1 MGFNG
6 IYIYTILV
14 GGDWNHGIFN
24 DFPFSWEFHNPN
36 WWTPS
41 FFRGVG
47 IPPTNP
53 LYSLLVSKVQKE
65 QERSPDRNSAGACGP
80 HLVLSYN
87 FGLRE
92 PCPHQRRA
100 GFGWG
105 GSRGPIPMQRR
116 RAVCLHGWIHGRECR
131 FEGGSWTETQPRD
144 GWWLASADKSP
155 SKYDKWR
162 SWHRI
167 LRSPCTG

>member
-6 IYIYTILV
+6 IDIYIYILFWLVVTGTMESLMTFHSV
-14 GGDWNHGIFN
+14 GN
-24 DFPFSWEFHNPN
+24 FHNPN

-116 RAVCLHGWIHGRECR
+116 RAVLLAWLNSRQRMSFRRWVMNRNPATRWMVTCLRWQKS
-131 FEGGSWTETQPRD
+131 FEIRQVKV
-144 GWWLASADKSP
+144 LA
-155 SKYDKWR
+155 
-162 SWHRI
+162 
-167 LRSPCTG
+167 